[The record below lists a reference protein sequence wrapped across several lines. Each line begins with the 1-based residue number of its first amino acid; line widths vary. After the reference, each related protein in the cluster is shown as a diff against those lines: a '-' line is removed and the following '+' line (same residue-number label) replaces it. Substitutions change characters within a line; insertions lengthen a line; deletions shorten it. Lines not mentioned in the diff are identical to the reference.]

1 MAERPGAITMKG
13 NPLTLVGREVQVG
26 RRPRILRL
34 SPTT

>member
-26 RRPRILRL
+26 EGPGF
-34 SPTT
+34 